1 MVLVD
6 AVPSMWQR
14 AGVEVGRW
22 PPNSNRRVFAVT
34 KSLKR
39 TFEHPNNG
47 AVIA

>member
-6 AVPSMWQR
+6 AVPSLWQR
-14 AGVEVGRW
+14 AVVEVGRW
-22 PPNSNRRVFAVT
+22 PLNSNRRVFAM
-34 KSLKR
+34 SGYLKR